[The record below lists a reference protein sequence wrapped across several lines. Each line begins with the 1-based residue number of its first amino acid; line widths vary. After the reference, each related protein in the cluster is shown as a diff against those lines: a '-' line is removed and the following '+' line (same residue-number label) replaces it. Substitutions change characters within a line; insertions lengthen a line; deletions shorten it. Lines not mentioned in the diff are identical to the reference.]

1 MNITVTLLLI
11 AFTALSGDVK
21 SFMNDIV
28 HELTDGKS
36 GVVASGRFASN
47 GQSPRVAATDF
58 ERAKLEIGKVI
69 DRMPHLN

>member
-11 AFTALSGDVK
+11 AFTALSGDAK

-36 GVVASGRFASN
+36 GVVGRFASN
-47 GQSPRVAATDF
+47 GQSPGVAAT
-58 ERAKLEIGKVI
+58 
-69 DRMPHLN
+69 

>member
-1 MNITVTLLLI
+1 MNIIVTLLLI
-11 AFTALSGDVK
+11 AFTALSGDAK

-36 GVVASGRFASN
+36 GVVGRFASN
-47 GQSPRVAATDF
+47 GQSRRVAATNF

-69 DRMPHLN
+69 